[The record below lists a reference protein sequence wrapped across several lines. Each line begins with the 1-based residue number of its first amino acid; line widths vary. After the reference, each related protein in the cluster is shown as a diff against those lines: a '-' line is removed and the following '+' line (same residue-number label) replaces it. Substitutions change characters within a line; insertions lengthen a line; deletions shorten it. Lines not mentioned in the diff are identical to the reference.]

1 MIAALCTVMVES
13 YEMMEG
19 INGVLASLEPKKSTL
34 KKTKKNNLLQN
45 IVTGSDRSVISREE
59 SGYMP
64 EDCPR

>member
-1 MIAALCTVMVES
+1 
-13 YEMMEG
+13 MMEG